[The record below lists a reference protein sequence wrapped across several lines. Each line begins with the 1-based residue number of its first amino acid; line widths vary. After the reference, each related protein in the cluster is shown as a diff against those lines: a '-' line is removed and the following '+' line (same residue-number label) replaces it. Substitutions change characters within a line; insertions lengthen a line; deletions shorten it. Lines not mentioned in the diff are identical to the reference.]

1 MKRREFFE
9 LIGWGTGLS
18 FLNYGPQSLIKKRRR
33 KIIVGSLD
41 PWIEINLYN
50 IEWNINKIKG
60 LVKVP
65 IMAVIKANAYGHG
78 LIAIGKFLERKGI
91 NWLMVGKLQEAINL
105 RENGIKCKILN
116 FGSFSKADC
125 KEIISQDI
133 SQSVFT
139 DEVINLNEI
148 AEKMGKKAKIHI
160 HIDTGLGRVGV
171 PYYKALKFIEKI
183 SSLSNIKIEGISTAL
198 TEEYEFDREQI
209 KRFQEVCS
217 LAEKKGIFLGLKHVA
232 SSDAI
237 FKHPRFYFDIVRP
250 GITIYGYYPSDKTQ
264 KEDKLKLKPALK
276 LKAKV
281 IYIKELLPGESLSYH
296 RKFIAKKKELIATI
310 GTGYSDGYPF
320 KTANKG
326 YVIIKGEKYPIIA
339 SITANHMMV
348 NLNYNKGI
356 KIGDEV
362 ILINNEKESKCTAYE
377 IGKWS
382 NMSVYKV
389 LISLNPLLPR
399 KYIYKNEI

>member
-9 LIGWGTGLS
+9 LITIGSGLT
-18 FLNYGPQSLIKKRRR
+18 FLNSIPKNILGGKK
-33 KIIVGSLD
+33 IAIGSLD
-41 PWIEINLYN
+41 PWIEVNLNHIELN
-50 IEWNINKIKG
+50 IKKIKEV
-60 LVKVP
+60 VKVP
-65 IMAVIKANAYGHG
+65 LMAVIKANAYGHG
-78 LIAIGKFLERKGI
+78 LIEIGKFLEKKGV
-91 NWLMVGKLQEAINL
+91 NWLMVGKLQEAIAL
-105 RENGIKCKILN
+105 RKSSVNCQILN
-116 FGSFSKADC
+116 FGPFSKLDC
-125 KEIISQDI
+125 EEIINWNI

-139 DEVINLNEI
+139 DEVENLNEI
-148 AEKMGKKAKIHI
+148 ARKFRKKAKIHV
-160 HIDTGLGRVGV
+160 HIDTGLGRVGI

-183 SSLSNIKIEGISTAL
+183 SSLSNIKIEGISTVL

-281 IYIKELLPGESLSYH
+281 IYIKELLPEESLSYH

-362 ILINNEKESKCTAYE
+362 ILINDEKESKCTAYE